1 MGLAT
6 RTPLSLSQMTMRPS
20 FKVIPTSVLL
30 ILLLGPYFDSAMVH
44 AQSPQQMVTS
54 AVEAAHHAGVPD
66 TVLSRIL
73 TLSIDHHLSSTDVV
87 TLLDIFRA
95 VGSKNFPPQPFVTK
109 IEEGL
114 AKKVAV
120 PTIVAALEQKIDDYQ
135 FARTLLSGT
144 ADQGADQPVA
154 DPHLTAMVDSLSSG
168 ISREQLTDFIHQAP
182 TAEPSMMAIAV
193 ENLALLNQIGFPQDL
208 TLQMLYT
215 GLRFKRFSPPWRY
228 LARVIVVARNRG
240 IPDPNIAEATLRAM
254 EEKSDLRGLMTAL
267 GFTGRD
273 LRHGPAVGRSING
286 SP

>member
-1 MGLAT
+1 
-6 RTPLSLSQMTMRPS
+6 MRPS
-20 FKVIPTSVLL
+20 FKVVPTSVLL
-30 ILLLGPYFDSAMVH
+30 ILLLRPYFDSATVH
-44 AQSPQQMVTS
+44 AQSPQQGVTS
-54 AVEAAHHAGVPD
+54 SVEAARDAGVPD

-73 TLSIDHHLSSTDVV
+73 TFSIDHQLSSTDVV
-87 TLLDIFRA
+87 ALLDILRT
-95 VGSKNFPPQPFVTK
+95 VRSKNLPPQPFVTK

-120 PTIVAALEQKIDDYQ
+120 PTIAVALEQKIDDYQ
-135 FARTLLSGT
+135 FVRTLLSST
-144 ADQGADQPVA
+144 AVPGADQPVA
-154 DPHLTAMVDSLSSG
+154 DRHLTAMVDSLSGG
-168 ISREQLTDFIHQAP
+168 ISREQLTDFIQQAP
-182 TAEPSMMAIAV
+182 AAEPSMVAIAV

-215 GLRFKRFSPPWRY
+215 GLHLKRFSPSWRY

-240 IPDPNIAEATLRAM
+240 IPDPNIAEATMRAM
-254 EEKSDLRGLMTAL
+254 EEKRDLRDLMTAL

>member
-1 MGLAT
+1 
-6 RTPLSLSQMTMRPS
+6 MRPS
-20 FKVIPTSVLL
+20 FKVVPTSVLL
-30 ILLLGPYFDSAMVH
+30 ILLLRPYFDSATVH
-44 AQSPQQMVTS
+44 AQSPRQGVTS
-54 AVEAAHHAGVPD
+54 SVEAARDAGIPD

-87 TLLDIFRA
+87 ALLDILRT
-95 VGSKNFPPQPFVTK
+95 VRSKNLPPQPFVTK

-120 PTIVAALEQKIDDYQ
+120 PTIAAALEQKIDDYQ
-135 FARTLLSGT
+135 FVRTLLSST
-144 ADQGADQPVA
+144 AVPGADQPAA
-154 DPHLTAMVDSLSSG
+154 DLDLAAMVDSLSSG
-168 ISREQLTDFIHQAP
+168 ISREQLTDFIQQVP
-182 TAEPSMMAIAV
+182 PAELSMVAIAV

-215 GLRFKRFSPPWRY
+215 GLRLKRFSPPWRY

-240 IPDPNIAEATLRAM
+240 IPDPNIAEATMRAM
-254 EEKSDLRGLMTAL
+254 EEKRDLRDLMTAL

-273 LRHGPAVGRSING
+273 LRHGPAVGRSIKG

>member
-1 MGLAT
+1 
-6 RTPLSLSQMTMRPS
+6 
-20 FKVIPTSVLL
+20 
-30 ILLLGPYFDSAMVH
+30 
-44 AQSPQQMVTS
+44 
-54 AVEAAHHAGVPD
+54 VEAARDAGIPD

-87 TLLDIFRA
+87 ALLDILRT
-95 VGSKNFPPQPFVTK
+95 VRSKNLPPQPFVTK

-120 PTIVAALEQKIDDYQ
+120 PTIAAALEQKIDDYQ
-135 FARTLLSGT
+135 FVRTLLSST
-144 ADQGADQPVA
+144 AVPGADQPAA
-154 DPHLTAMVDSLSSG
+154 DLDLAAMVDSLSSG
-168 ISREQLTDFIHQAP
+168 ISREQLTDFIQQVP
-182 TAEPSMMAIAV
+182 PAELSMVAIAV

-215 GLRFKRFSPPWRY
+215 GLRLKRFSPPWRY

-240 IPDPNIAEATLRAM
+240 IPDPNIAEATMRAM
-254 EEKSDLRGLMTAL
+254 EEKRDLRDLMTAL

-273 LRHGPAVGRSING
+273 LRHGPAVGRSIKG